1 MFKMEKDEEE
11 EKQRKIATI
20 MKNLIMVPD
29 NLSFENVRW
38 LL

>member
-1 MFKMEKDEEE
+1 MFKIEKDEEV

-20 MKNLIMVPD
+20 MKKLIMVPD
-29 NLSFENVRW
+29 NLSFENVIW